1 MLKYY
6 DLCYAEFG
14 RYRLGL
20 ALVLNGNLNLCL
32 YISYRWAYILFLE
45 KTVKSKSRVP
55 GKKSHDQRN
64 RWLLLVLL

>member
-14 RYRLGL
+14 RYRLEL
-20 ALVLNGNLNLCL
+20 ALVLNGSLNLCL
-32 YISYRWAYILFLE
+32 YISDRWVYILLLE

-55 GKKSHDQRN
+55 GKNHTTSEIGSYC
-64 RWLLLVLL
+64 

>member
-32 YISYRWAYILFLE
+32 YISDRWVYILLLE

-55 GKKSHDQRN
+55 GKNHTTSEIGSYC
-64 RWLLLVLL
+64 

>member
-14 RYRLGL
+14 RYRLEL

-32 YISYRWAYILFLE
+32 YISDRWAYILLLE
-45 KTVKSKSRVP
+45 KTVKSKPRVL
-55 GKKSHDQRN
+55 GKNHTTSEIGSYC
-64 RWLLLVLL
+64 